1 MRFLGRS
8 KMPASLKS
16 NAPLLTVAELKVELG
31 RWSDQATVKFRCP
44 ILDQEFKFYR
54 SHSPAF
60 NVVEIVL
67 NTYPQTPPVIPSS
80 ALEGDN

>member
-1 MRFLGRS
+1 
-8 KMPASLKS
+8 MPASLES

-31 RWSDQATVKFRCP
+31 RWSDQATVNFCCP
-44 ILDQEFKFYR
+44 ILDQEFRFYR

-67 NTYPQTPPVIPSS
+67 NTYPQTPPVIPRRSIP
-80 ALEGDN
+80 

>member
-1 MRFLGRS
+1 
-8 KMPASLKS
+8 MPASLES
-16 NAPLLTVAELKVELG
+16 IAPLLTVAELKMELG
-31 RWSDQATVKFRCP
+31 RWSDQATVNFRCP
-44 ILDQEFKFYR
+44 IMDQEFRFYR
-54 SHSPAF
+54 SHSPAL

>member
-1 MRFLGRS
+1 
-8 KMPASLKS
+8 MPASLES
-16 NAPLLTVAELKVELG
+16 NTPLLTVAELKVELG
-31 RWSDQATVKFRCP
+31 RWSDQATVNFSCP
-44 ILDQEFKFYR
+44 MLEQEFRFYR

-80 ALEGDN
+80 ALEGDD